1 MKRYPEMCLQLEN
14 DEDRKSLHS
23 METDRVCTYSLVDVT
38 KMIDERRKRS
48 VSRECYYNN
57 LREDEAVTSQQV
69 ELTDDI
75 PSTSNGS
82 DGRRYTQRFSNSV
95 DQFELET
102 TPKKKKGFNTLE
114 LAHDFHRAKESH

>member
-57 LREDEAVTSQQV
+57 LREDKAVTS
-69 ELTDDI
+69 
-75 PSTSNGS
+75 
-82 DGRRYTQRFSNSV
+82 
-95 DQFELET
+95 
-102 TPKKKKGFNTLE
+102 
-114 LAHDFHRAKESH
+114 